1 MSIAMSQSNIKAEP
15 NVTPMIDVMLVLLI
29 VFMIIIPQ
37 VNSGFTAIPPQGV
50 NLKPHPEED
59 ADQVLGI
66 DAAGNYYLNTRAI
79 AADQLGPQLK
89 SIYEART
96 EDVVLYVRADKNL
109 QYEEV
114 LDVLDI
120 AAENGVRVAGMI
132 TEQSPGTEQLVQD
145 GATVAP
151 PLPGTTPR
159 RP

>member
-89 SIYEART
+89 SIYDTRT